1 MYPSVDTWGQCLLS
15 PLGIGSA
22 MTIFMDIEFVSIV
35 EGDPPDAYTV
45 TFDVIYSGET
55 WCRSMV
61 GVGSA
66 RAARLEGEKPAMIR
80 VARDA
85 LLELLAAEPEPVS
98 YQLRLTADGTAVLA
112 RAVPGE

>member
-1 MYPSVDTWGQCLLS
+1 
-15 PLGIGSA
+15 
-22 MTIFMDIEFVSIV
+22 MDIELVSIA

-45 TFDVIYSGET
+45 TFDVVYSGET

-66 RAARLEGEKPAMIR
+66 IAVRQGREEPAMIR
-80 VARDA
+80 LARDA

-98 YQLRLTADGTAVLA
+98 FQLRLTPDGTTVLA
-112 RAVPGE
+112 RAVPRE